1 MWEGSLLPTLPP
13 AFIACQRLDSG
24 HCEPR
29 EERLIAGLICMSL
42 IFSDVDIFSWDSF
55 KGCELNL
62 PLEIGHLIACLVLNF
77 FSVTPRTF
85 LEASVLPSAP

>member
-1 MWEGSLLPTLPP
+1 MLLTV
-13 AFIACQRLDSG
+13 I
-24 HCEPR
+24 EY
-29 EERLIAGLICMSL
+29 L
-42 IFSDVDIFSWDSF
+42 IFF

-85 LEASVLPSAP
+85 LECVLLSPLTLVR